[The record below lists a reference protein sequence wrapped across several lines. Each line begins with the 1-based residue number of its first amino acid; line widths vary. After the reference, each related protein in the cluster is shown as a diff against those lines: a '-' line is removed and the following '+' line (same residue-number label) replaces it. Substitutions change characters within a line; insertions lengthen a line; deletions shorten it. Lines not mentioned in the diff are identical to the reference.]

1 MSTFRKNTSRNAA
14 QQHIIPTGDYY
25 ESRQVSPPR
34 LCDRTHASGSASNF
48 SKALGADI
56 NIYIKRDDLLPG
68 TAGGN
73 KTRKLD
79 FSMADAINQGADTI
93 ITCGA
98 VQSNHCRL
106 TLAGPSRKASTATSS
121 LKNA

>member
-1 MSTFRKNTSRNAA
+1 MNLAKFPRRGYVTE
-14 QQHIIPTGDYY
+14 PTPL
-25 ESRQVSPPR
+25 EALP
-34 LCDRTHASGSASNF
+34 NF

-73 KTRKLD
+73 KTVSSTSAWPTRSIRARTPSHLRR
-79 FSMADAINQGADTI
+79 M
-93 ITCGA
+93 
-98 VQSNHCRL
+98 QSNHCRDPR
-106 TLAGPSRKASTATSS
+106 GPSRKASTATSS